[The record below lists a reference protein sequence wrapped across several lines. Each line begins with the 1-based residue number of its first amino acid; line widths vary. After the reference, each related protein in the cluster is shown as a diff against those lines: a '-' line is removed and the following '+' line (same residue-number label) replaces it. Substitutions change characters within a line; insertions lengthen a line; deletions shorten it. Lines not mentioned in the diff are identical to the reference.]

1 MNRLSERGT
10 KMDEALEYIIKLLPI
25 HLQKNLER
33 MLRTDQ
39 FRVILDL
46 VAFVLNNT
54 WRNEE
59 RINQL
64 ERKVFGIN
72 RQDIGAG
79 NVEYDKLNTRE
90 PE

>member
-1 MNRLSERGT
+1 MN
-10 KMDEALEYIIKLLPI
+10 EALEYIIHLLPV
-25 HLQKNLER
+25 HLQKDLER

-46 VAFVLNNT
+46 MAFVLNNT

-72 RQDIGAG
+72 SKSVETDDI
-79 NVEYDKLNTRE
+79 ETDRLNTRK